1 MRTMIC
7 STLSTSLMWWN
18 KEEGTRHSIM
28 GVVLSFFVSV
38 SGNRGEFVWKIE
50 VSEEKSCNFK
60 RILLVLTLNW

>member
-18 KEEGTRHSIM
+18 KEEGTALYNGCRPF
-28 GVVLSFFVSV
+28 FFVSV